1 MQSGHPANIGIDMK
15 RSEQIIQN
23 ETQRYALIGTLFGLS
38 FPVVATFI
46 RVATAKMPI
55 NFSSVIN
62 VQSTDPLLWIID
74 TAPFILGYVAMLA
87 GRRQDSS
94 QQREFE
100 LIQKENELIEAQNM
114 LEERVAERTR
124 ELENQS
130 RRLRITVEIVKEAAS
145 SRDLSGL
152 LERAGQLI
160 QERFGF
166 YHTGLFIIDNDKE
179 YAILTASPT
188 DAGKQMIANGYKSRL
203 GYASLVGRVA
213 STGTFRIVLDT
224 NQDTSYEKNPLLP
237 NTQSAM
243 ALPLK
248 VGRDII
254 GVLDLQSDQ
263 RNAFADDEVA
273 VIQIL
278 TDQLATTIERARLLQ
293 QVEQNLKNLEQAY
306 GRTTREAWK
315 SIAERGTAKNFGY
328 HFDNIRIRPI
338 HEVSALGNEAL
349 QSGNKV
355 REINETQYES
365 VAIPIKLR
373 GQSIGVVT
381 VKLKE
386 GYKQATINTIE
397 QAIDRLAGSLES
409 ARLFE
414 EARQRA
420 NHEQAIS
427 HVTTAIS
434 SAPEFDSILRTA
446 VEEIGNSLG
455 DSEVSIQILE
465 DITDNSNLS
474 Q

>member
-1 MQSGHPANIGIDMK
+1 MNQ
-15 RSEQIIQN
+15 SEQMIQN
-23 ETQRYALIGTLFGLS
+23 ETQRYALIGILFGLS

-46 RVATAKMPI
+46 RVATTDIPI
-55 NFSSVIN
+55 NLSSVIK

-94 QQREFE
+94 KQREVE
-100 LIQKENELIEAQNM
+100 LIIKENELIEAQNM

-130 RRLRITVEIVKEAAS
+130 RRLRVAVEIVKEAAS

-188 DAGKQMIANGYKSRL
+188 DAGKQMIANGYKSHL
-203 GYASLVGRVA
+203 GYTNIVGRVA
-213 STGTFRIVLDT
+213 STGTSRIIPDT
-224 NQDTSYEKNPLLP
+224 NQDANYEKNPLLP

-254 GVLDLQSDQ
+254 GVLDVQSDQ
-263 RNAFADDEVA
+263 HHAFADDDVA
-273 VIQIL
+273 VIQL
-278 TDQLATTIERARLLQ
+278 LADQLATTIERARLLQ

-315 SIAERGTAKNFGY
+315 SLTEKGMVKNFGY

-338 HEVSALGNEAL
+338 NEVPPLAHEAM
-349 QSGNKV
+349 QSGNNV
-355 REINETQYES
+355 RETNESQLES

-373 GQSIGVVT
+373 GQAIGVVT
-381 VKLKE
+381 VNLRE
-386 GYKQATINTIE
+386 GYKEATINTIE
-397 QAIDRLAGSLES
+397 QAIDRLSGSLES

-427 HVTTAIS
+427 QVTTAIS

-465 DITDNSNLS
+465 DNTGNS
-474 Q
+474 

>member
-1 MQSGHPANIGIDMK
+1 MN
-15 RSEQIIQN
+15 RSEQITQN
-23 ETQRYALIGTLFGLS
+23 ETQRYALIGILFGLS
-38 FPVVATFI
+38 FPVMATFI
-46 RVATAKMPI
+46 RVATENIPI
-55 NFSSVIN
+55 NLAGVIK

-74 TAPFILGYVAMLA
+74 TAPFILGFVAMLA

-94 QQREFE
+94 RQREVE

-130 RRLRITVEIVKEAAS
+130 QRLRVAVEIVKEAAS

-188 DAGKQMIANGYKSRL
+188 DAGKQMIANGYKARL
-203 GYASLVGRVA
+203 GHTNLVGRVA
-213 STGTFRIVLDT
+213 STGTSRIIPDAS
-224 NQDTSYEKNPLLP
+224 QDSSYEKNPLLP

-248 VGRDII
+248 VGRDTI
-254 GVLDLQSDQ
+254 GVLDVQSDQ
-263 RNAFADDEVA
+263 SHAFTDDDVA

-278 TDQLATTIERARLLQ
+278 ADQLATTIERARLLQ

-315 SIAERGTAKNFGY
+315 SLARKGMVKNFGY
-328 HFDNIRIRPI
+328 QFDNIRIRPI
-338 HEVSALGNEAL
+338 NEASPL
-349 QSGNKV
+349 GHEAMRSGNKV
-355 REINETQYES
+355 RETNDAQHES

-373 GQSIGVVT
+373 GQSIGVIT

-397 QAIDRLAGSLES
+397 QSIDRLAGSLES

-420 NHEQAIS
+420 DHEQAIS
-427 HVTTAIS
+427 HVTSAIS
-434 SAPEFDSILRTA
+434 SASGFDDILRTA
-446 VEEIGNSLG
+446 VEEVGKSLG
-455 DSEVSIQILE
+455 DSDISIQIIGDTNE
-465 DITDNSNLS
+465 K
-474 Q
+474 